1 MFNLL
6 PEEYKKKLKVEYNI
20 RLAITGLLFGF
31 FIILIANAFLLPSY
45 LLSKIKEIEIEN
57 RLANISSKTPDKTN
71 TELNVVLQNTKK
83 QLTVLNSID
92 NVSFVES
99 LKKVLARKVPGIII
113 NNLSVNEIGS
123 VWKIAVSGIASNR
136 DVLISF
142 KTSLES
148 EKSFNGVDLPVS
160 NLAKNKD
167 IPFTITV
174 RGTLKQ

>member
-6 PEEYKKKLKVEYNI
+6 PEKYKKKLKSEYNI
-20 RLAITGLLFGF
+20 RLTITVFLFSF
-31 FIILIANAFLLPSY
+31 FIFLVACFFLLPSY
-45 LLSKIKEIEIEN
+45 LLSKTKENEIEN
-57 RLANISSKTPDKTN
+57 RFDNMSSKKPDKTN
-71 TELNVVLQNTKK
+71 TELSVVLQNTKK
-83 QLTVLNSID
+83 QLTILNSID

-99 LKKVLARKVPGIII
+99 LKKVIVKKVPGIVI
-113 NNLSVNEIGS
+113 NNLAINETGS
-123 VWKIAVSGIASNR
+123 IWKISVSGIASNR
-136 DVLISF
+136 DVLILF

-148 EKSFNGVDLPVS
+148 EKAFSGVDLPFS